1 MTKSKTARAKATI
14 VDERN
19 DWHIQP
25 VDEVVAAFTTDTDQG
40 LSTEEVEKRQTIHG
54 FNELGGDGGVT
65 WLKILIRQLADAMNW
80 IFLALGIV
88 SMALA
93 DYATGSLLL
102 ALAVGNL
109 YLSFSQEYAAE
120 QTLAALKNL
129 SSPVAVVIRDGR
141 EQTIASREIV
151 PGDIMIVKEGD
162 SVAAD
167 ARLVYI
173 SNLETDEALLTGE
186 SLPVQKQLVVLEKE
200 DEPLGDRINMLYSST
215 ITAKGRGKAIV
226 TATGLHTEIGKV
238 AVKLEDSGG
247 DMTRLQKTLNKMYLG
262 LTGVA
267 VVLAIIVMASVKFQL
282 NMDIGMYTI
291 TAALSVLPA
300 GLTTVMTLTLVLGG
314 KQMTEQ
320 KALVRKLKVLET
332 LGSVTNIFSDK
343 TGTLTMAKMVVVR
356 FWTPKEGF
364 FHCSSN
370 GLAPQG
376 DIYQIEDPMV
386 SDDAAISTKGAM
398 VEKSSLSEDLLQ
410 LIRCAALCN
419 VSSIHRRHQEDDEKD
434 TSSDNTW
441 IGDEKKSSKKKEVEA
456 REEDVDHDL
465 EKNIK
470 KLATGANEQGDSTSS
485 DDWVGSGAPTEVA
498 LQVFAHKFSM
508 GKPDLEAIGWT
519 PLAEY
524 QFDSSIKRMSTL
536 YRNVKDN
543 EVVVFTKG
551 AAERVLPLCDNIDGE
566 IEQQDIMQKVDQLA
580 TKGLRVIAL
589 AVRKMDTESTQVYI
603 DGADHTKLPK
613 REDVECNLRFLGL
626 TGIYDP
632 PRAESREAVADAHRA
647 GIMVHMLT
655 GDHPITA
662 KAIAREIHILN
673 DKLLAS
679 DEIDQLVMTG
689 PQFDAMTD
697 EQVDVLPRL
706 PVIVARCSPDTK
718 VKMIEAAQ
726 RRHLISA
733 MTGDGVNDSPSLRS
747 ADVGIAMGKNG
758 SDVAK
763 QASDIILTDDNFATI
778 IRAIAEGRRIYQ
790 NMQRFLMYYYII
802 LLALAIVVMAC
813 LSIRDPDGNTA
824 APISTIQMIFL
835 FVGIT
840 PPAGALSVQPA
851 SPTIMVEPPRPPTE
865 SVFNRE
871 ILLDTLV
878 YSLISA
884 VSFAVAFFVP
894 LYTHGGHGVGGVLCD
909 SNYQEGDCDSFYY
922 ARGSLMIAVIIISI
936 IIMTHCRSHRR
947 PEWGPRGLKKTL
959 KSKAVFGTLVFD
971 IVASVIFLYVPV
983 VDTVGFRH
991 LGPTWEWGMVMG
1003 LSIFTVIAG
1012 EVYKYVKRRV
1022 MKPLE
1027 RHSVDAL
1034 LF

>member
-1 MTKSKTARAKATI
+1 MALTANNSAQTTTNQLL
-14 VDERN
+14 ERN
-19 DWHIQP
+19 DWHIQS
-25 VDEVVAAFTTDTDQG
+25 VDNVISAFGTDPDQG
-40 LSTEEVEKRQTIHG
+40 LSTEEAEKRQTIYG
-54 FNELGGDGGVT
+54 FNELGGDSGVT
-65 WLKILIRQLADAMNW
+65 WLKILFRQLADAMNW

-88 SMALA
+88 CMALG
-93 DYATGSLLL
+93 DYPTGSLLL
-102 ALAVGNL
+102 ALAFGNL

-120 QTLAALKNL
+120 QTLAALKSL
-129 SSPVAVVIRDGR
+129 SSPEASVIRDGR
-141 EQTIASREIV
+141 EQIISSREIV
-151 PGDIMIVKEGD
+151 PGDILLIKEGD

-167 ARLVYI
+167 ARLLYV

-186 SLPVQKQLVVLEKE
+186 SLPVQKQLIVLEKE

-215 ITAKGRGKAIV
+215 ITAKGRGKSVV

-238 AVKLEDSGG
+238 AVKLEETGG

-267 VVLAIIVMASVKFQL
+267 VILAIIVMASVKFQM

-291 TAALSVLPA
+291 AAALSVLPA

-356 FWTPKEGF
+356 FWTPQEGF

-376 DIYQIEDPMV
+376 DIYRIDDPMV
-386 SDDAAISTKGAM
+386 SDEVAITENAPLDKTN
-398 VEKSSLSEDLLQ
+398 LSHDLLQ
-410 LIRCAALCN
+410 LIRCSALCN
-419 VSSIHRRHQEDDEKD
+419 VSSIHRREQD
-434 TSSDNTW
+434 TSSEDTQLD
-441 IGDEKKSSKKKEVEA
+441 IKDEKKKVQKED
-456 REEDVDHDL
+456 EES
-465 EKNIK
+465 EI
-470 KLATGANEQGDSTSS
+470 GDDESGS
-485 DDWVGSGAPTEVA
+485 DDWVASGAPTEVA

-508 GKPDLEAIGWT
+508 GKPDLEALGWT
-519 PLAEY
+519 PFAEY

-536 YRNVKDN
+536 YREGKSN
-543 EVVVFTKG
+543 EFVLFTKG
-551 AAERVLPLCDNIDGE
+551 AAERVLPLCDNMNE
-566 IEQQDIMQKVDQLA
+566 KQEKNIMEKVEQLA
-580 TKGLRVIAL
+580 AKGLRVIAL
-589 AVRKMDTESTQVYI
+589 AVRNMDNEFNGKEPVPEREQVET
-603 DGADHTKLPK
+603 HLT
-613 REDVECNLRFLGL
+613 FLGL

-632 PRAESREAVADAHRA
+632 PRAESRQAVADAHRA

-662 KAIAREIHILN
+662 KAIARDIHILN

-679 DEIDQLVMTG
+679 DQIDQLVMTG
-689 PQFDAMTD
+689 PQFDAMTVEEID
-697 EQVDVLPRL
+697 ALPRL

-802 LLALAIVVMAC
+802 LLALALIVLVC
-813 LSIRDPDGNTA
+813 LATRDPEGNTA
-824 APISTIQMIFL
+824 SPISTIQMVFL

-851 SPTIMVEPPRPPTE
+851 SPTIMVEAPRPPTE

-878 YSLISA
+878 YSLIA
-884 VSFAVAFFVP
+884 AASFAIAYFVP
-894 LYTHGGHGVGGVLCD
+894 LFTHGNGVEGALCD
-909 SNYQEGDCDSFYY
+909 SHYQEGVCDSFYL
-922 ARGSLMIAVIIISI
+922 ARGSLLTAVIIISI

-947 PEWGPRGLKKTL
+947 SEWDRRGLLVSL

-971 IVASVIFLYVPV
+971 LVCLVIFLYIPV
-983 VDTVGFRH
+983 VAIQGFRH
-991 LGPTWEWGMVMG
+991 LGITWEWGMIMG
-1003 LSIFTVIAG
+1003 LALFTVVSG
-1012 EVYKYVKRRV
+1012 ELFKFIKRRV
-1022 MKPLE
+1022 MKPLDS
-1027 RHSVDAL
+1027 HPVDEL